1 MSDVSDV
8 LIAQVILYVHF
19 AIIAFNVLGLIVIP
33 IGAWAGWR
41 IVRIA
46 WLRLLHLAI
55 MAAVAGQALAG
66 RACFLTI
73 WENRLTGNFSVPE
86 PMIAHYVDRV
96 IYWNIPIWGFAIFY
110 SVLFLYLVALT
121 VLVPFG
127 WRPLQKL
134 TIS

>member
-1 MSDVSDV
+1 VRDV

-33 IGAWAGWR
+33 IGAWSGWR

-46 WLRLLHLAI
+46 WLRLLHLGI
-55 MAAVAGQALAG
+55 MAVVAGQALAG

-73 WENRLTGNFSVPE
+73 WENELSGNRTAPE
-86 PMIAHYVDRV
+86 PMVAHWVDRL

-110 SVLFLYLVALT
+110 SGLLLYLVGLT
-121 VLVPFG
+121 VLVPFA
-127 WRPLQKL
+127 RR
-134 TIS
+134 

>member
-1 MSDVSDV
+1 
-8 LIAQVILYVHF
+8 
-19 AIIAFNVLGLIVIP
+19 
-33 IGAWAGWR
+33 
-41 IVRIA
+41 
-46 WLRLLHLAI
+46 
-55 MAAVAGQALAG
+55 
-66 RACFLTI
+66 
-73 WENRLTGNFSVPE
+73 
-86 PMIAHYVDRV
+86 V